1 VEVDRVRS
9 RIPLRSRRR
18 GEILSVSLV
27 LALIWAASLLLSP
40 RVSAVSLDGE
50 ETRALNQI
58 NRERRERGLPSVAVS
73 LSLQAAAEWH
83 SADQAVRGLIEHTDS
98 LGRTIRPRF
107 SSFGYPSFSMIREN
121 VAFGPGGGEAV
132 VALWMSSPGHRANIL
147 AVDPVAVG
155 IARARTG
162 PDAPWYWTL
171 DFGSILDDD
180 DRLDLVTS
188 PAEIPRWALLGWVHV
203 AAPVLTALQPYEDA
217 YSAVFGWDA
226 AARDF
231 RSFASDLP
239 AALNGLGALEHGGAY
254 WVRLRGGELG
264 GPWPPSPGRVGTSV
278 ELEEGFNLVAWL
290 GPDGVSL
297 REAVQSL
304 GEALLGAWAWEFGRQ
319 QFLSYQPGLP
329 DGLYDD
335 AVIFRGDGIWI
346 RVGSAM
352 RWDQSVG

>member
-1 VEVDRVRS
+1 MRAAPPQHRFAALLAVAT
-9 RIPLRSRRR
+9 
-18 GEILSVSLV
+18 
-27 LALIWAASLLLSP
+27 LALLVAFVGFPSQPGARAQNSPTSCEAVTVPLAAGFNL
-40 RVSAVSLDGE
+40 
-50 ETRALNQI
+50 
-58 NRERRERGLPSVAVS
+58 VAV
-73 LSLQAAAEWH
+73 LDAATPATLVP
-83 SADQAVRGLIEHTDS
+83 SAG
-98 LGRTIRPRF
+98 
-107 SSFGYPSFSMIREN
+107 
-121 VAFGPGGGEAV
+121 
-132 VALWMSSPGHRANIL
+132 
-147 AVDPVAVG
+147 
-155 IARARTG
+155 
-162 PDAPWYWTL
+162 
-171 DFGSILDDD
+171 
-180 DRLDLVTS
+180 
-188 PAEIPRWALLGWVHV
+188 
-203 AAPVLTALQPYEDA
+203 
-217 YSAVFGWDA
+217 AVFGWDA